1 MKLLIVESPAK
12 IYTLKKYL
20 DDSFQI
26 KATLGHVRDL
36 PKKELGI
43 DTAHDYEPKY
53 VITPSR
59 RKTVKDIKEIADQAE
74 IVYLA
79 TDLDREGEAISWHI
93 AQACG
98 LQSQNSKLSRTRDPA
113 RAGKSQNGN
122 PKLLRITFQEITKSA
137 ILEAIKNPRALN
149 MDLVDAQQARR
160 VLDRLVGYKL
170 SPFLWRKVMK
180 GLSAGRVQS
189 VAVRLI
195 VEREEEI
202 EKFKPD
208 EYWEIVANLKN
219 RKAEEFSAKL
229 VSKDSKPITK
239 LQIKS
244 EKDAQKI
251 QDDLG
256 KEKYQ
261 VADIASEEVEKYSFP
276 PYTTST
282 FQQDVTYKLSFS
294 AKRAMRLAQD
304 LYEAGKITYMRTDS
318 VNVAWIAINSIRKY
332 IGEQI
337 GKDYLPE
344 KPRGFKTKT
353 KGAQE
358 AHEAIRPTF
367 IATNQLAQTNKKF
380 TDDHAKIYDLIWKRA
395 VACQM
400 KPAILSTQKIDITA
414 GKYGFSA
421 NAQQIKFDGFTKIY
435 PVKFG
440 EQTMVTAVKDEILNL
455 LKLDKSQHFTK
466 PPARY
471 NQASLI
477 KKLEELG
484 IGRPST
490 YASIVDTI
498 QQRGYVNFQNRYFMP
513 TDTGRIVNK
522 MLVDNFSNIVD
533 YKFTAKMEDDLDDVA
548 EGKLSWRKAV
558 GDFYVPFEKNLKE
571 KEGKVQKQ
579 EIEIEG
585 DGEPCPKCG
594 KKMAVKT
601 GKFGKFLA
609 CTGYPDCKTTKNIQQ
624 KIGLKCPDC
633 KDGDVIERRSKKGK
647 MFYGCSKYPDC
658 KFVSWTRPTPTS
670 AGK

>member
-43 DTAHDYEPKY
+43 DTEHNFEPKY

-59 RKTVKDIKEIADQAE
+59 RKTVKDIKEIAEQAE

-93 AQACG
+93 MQAAG
-98 LQSQNSKLSRTRDPA
+98 LQSQTSNL
-113 RAGKSQNGN
+113 KSQNH
-122 PKLLRITFQEITKSA
+122 KQKQKVYRITFHEITKSA
-137 ILEAIKNPRALN
+137 ILDALKNPRALN

-189 VAVRLI
+189 VAVRLV

-208 EYWEIVANLKN
+208 EYWEILASLKN
-219 RKAEEFSAKL
+219 KKDQEFPAKL
-229 VSKDSKPITK
+229 VSKDSKTIDK

-244 EKDAQKI
+244 EKDAKEI
-251 QDDLG
+251 EDELEN
-256 KEKYQ
+256 EKYQ
-261 VADIASEEVEKYSFP
+261 VAGIVSEAVEKYSFP

-282 FQQDVTYKLSFS
+282 FQQDVTYKLGFS

-318 VNVAWIAINSIRKY
+318 VNLAWIAINSIRKY

-367 IATNQLAQTNKKF
+367 VGTVHSDLKNKKF
-380 TDDHAKIYDLIWKRA
+380 TEDHFKIYDLIWKRA
-395 VACQM
+395 VASQM
-400 KPAILSTQKIDITA
+400 KPAILDTQKIDITA

-421 NAQQIKFDGFTKIY
+421 SAQQIKFDGFTKVY

-440 EQTMVTAVKDEILNL
+440 EQEMAEVEKDEILAL
-455 LKLDKSQHFTK
+455 QKLNKSQHFTK
-466 PPARY
+466 PSARY

-533 YKFTAKMEDDLDDVA
+533 YKFTAKMENDLDDVA
-548 EGKLSWRKAV
+548 DGKLPWQKAV

-571 KEGKVQKQ
+571 KEEKVQKQ

-585 DGEPCPKCG
+585 DGEPCSKCG
-594 KKMAVKT
+594 KPMAVKT

-624 KIGLKCPDC
+624 KIGIKCPDC

-647 MFYGCSKYPDC
+647 MFYGCSRYPDC
-658 KFVSWTRPTPTS
+658 KFVSWTRPAPP
-670 AGK
+670 KVEK

>member
-43 DTAHDYEPKY
+43 DTEHNFEPKY

-59 RKTVKDIKEIADQAE
+59 RKTVKDIKEIAEQAE

-93 AQACG
+93 MQAAG
-98 LQSQNSKLSRTRDPA
+98 LQSQTSNL
-113 RAGKSQNGN
+113 KSQNH
-122 PKLLRITFQEITKSA
+122 KQKQKVYRITFHEITKSA
-137 ILEAIKNPRALN
+137 ILDALKNPRALS
-149 MDLVDAQQARR
+149 MDLVNAQQARR

-189 VAVRLI
+189 VAVRLV

-208 EYWEIVANLKN
+208 EYWEILASLKN
-219 RKAEEFSAKL
+219 KKDQEFPAKL
-229 VSKDSKPITK
+229 VSKDSKTIDK

-244 EKDAQKI
+244 EKDAKEI
-251 QDDLG
+251 EDELEN
-256 KEKYQ
+256 EKYQ
-261 VADIASEEVEKYSFP
+261 VAGIVSEAVEKYSFP

-282 FQQDVTYKLSFS
+282 FQQDVTYKLGFS

-318 VNVAWIAINSIRKY
+318 VNLAWIAINSIRKY

-367 IATNQLAQTNKKF
+367 VGTVHSDLKNKKF
-380 TDDHAKIYDLIWKRA
+380 TEDHFKIYDLIWKRA
-395 VACQM
+395 VASQM
-400 KPAILSTQKIDITA
+400 KPAILDTQKIDIIA

-421 NAQQIKFDGFTKIY
+421 SAQQIKFDGFTKVY

-440 EQTMVTAVKDEILNL
+440 EQEMAEVEKDEILAL
-455 LKLDKSQHFTK
+455 QKLNKSQHFTK
-466 PPARY
+466 PSARY

-533 YKFTAKMEDDLDDVA
+533 YKFTAKMENDLDDVA
-548 EGKLSWRKAV
+548 DGKLPWQKAV

-571 KEGKVQKQ
+571 KEEKVQKQ

-585 DGEPCPKCG
+585 DGEPCSKCG
-594 KKMAVKT
+594 KPMAVKT

-624 KIGLKCPDC
+624 KIGIKCPDC

-647 MFYGCSKYPDC
+647 MFYGCSRYPNC
-658 KFVSWTRPTPTS
+658 KFVSWTRPAPP
-670 AGK
+670 KVEK

>member
-43 DTAHDYEPKY
+43 DTEHNFEPKY

-59 RKTVKDIKEIADQAE
+59 RKTVKDIKEIAEQAE

-93 AQACG
+93 MQAAG
-98 LQSQNSKLSRTRDPA
+98 LQSQTSNL
-113 RAGKSQNGN
+113 KSQNH
-122 PKLLRITFQEITKSA
+122 KQKQKVYRITFHEITKSA
-137 ILEAIKNPRALN
+137 ILDALKNPRALN

-208 EYWEIVANLKN
+208 EYWEILASLKN
-219 RKAEEFSAKL
+219 KKDQEFPAKL
-229 VSKDSKPITK
+229 VSKDSKTIDK

-244 EKDAQKI
+244 EKDAKEI
-251 QDDLG
+251 EDELEN
-256 KEKYQ
+256 EKYQ
-261 VADIASEEVEKYSFP
+261 VAGIVSEAVEKYSFP

-282 FQQDVTYKLSFS
+282 FQQDVTYKLGFS

-318 VNVAWIAINSIRKY
+318 VNLAWIAINSIRKY

-367 IATNQLAQTNKKF
+367 VGTVHSDLKNKKF
-380 TDDHAKIYDLIWKRA
+380 TEDHFKIYDLIWKRA
-395 VACQM
+395 VASQM
-400 KPAILSTQKIDITA
+400 KPAILDTQKIDITA

-421 NAQQIKFDGFTKIY
+421 SAQQIKFDGFTKVY

-440 EQTMVTAVKDEILNL
+440 EQEMAEVEKDEILAL
-455 LKLDKSQHFTK
+455 QKLNKSQHFTK
-466 PPARY
+466 PSARY

-533 YKFTAKMEDDLDDVA
+533 YKFTAKMENDLDDVA
-548 EGKLSWRKAV
+548 DGKLPWQKAV

-571 KEGKVQKQ
+571 KEEKVQKQ

-585 DGEPCPKCG
+585 DGEPCSKCG
-594 KKMAVKT
+594 KPMAVKT

-624 KIGLKCPDC
+624 KIGIKCPDC

-647 MFYGCSKYPDC
+647 MFYGCSRYPNC
-658 KFVSWTRPTPTS
+658 KFVSWTRPAPP
-670 AGK
+670 KVEK

>member
-43 DTAHDYEPKY
+43 DTEHNFEPKY

-59 RKTVKDIKEIADQAE
+59 RKTVKDIKEIAEQAE

-93 AQACG
+93 MQAAG
-98 LQSQNSKLSRTRDPA
+98 LQSQTSNL
-113 RAGKSQNGN
+113 KSQNH
-122 PKLLRITFQEITKSA
+122 KQKQKVYRITFHEITKSA
-137 ILEAIKNPRALN
+137 ILDALKNPRALS
-149 MDLVDAQQARR
+149 MDLVNAQQARR

-208 EYWEIVANLKN
+208 EYWEILASLKN
-219 RKAEEFSAKL
+219 KKDQEFPAKL
-229 VSKDSKPITK
+229 VSKDSKTIDK

-244 EKDAQKI
+244 EKDAKEI
-251 QDDLG
+251 EDELEN
-256 KEKYQ
+256 EKYQ
-261 VADIASEEVEKYSFP
+261 VAGIVSEAVEKYSFP

-282 FQQDVTYKLSFS
+282 FQQDVTYKLGFS

-318 VNVAWIAINSIRKY
+318 VNLAWIAINSIRKY

-367 IATNQLAQTNKKF
+367 VGTVHSDLKNKKF
-380 TDDHAKIYDLIWKRA
+380 TEDHFKIYDLIWKRA
-395 VACQM
+395 VASQM
-400 KPAILSTQKIDITA
+400 KPAILDTQKIDITA

-421 NAQQIKFDGFTKIY
+421 SAQQIKFDGFTKVY

-440 EQTMVTAVKDEILNL
+440 EQEMAEVEKDEILAL
-455 LKLDKSQHFTK
+455 QKLNKSQHFTK
-466 PPARY
+466 PSARY

-533 YKFTAKMEDDLDDVA
+533 YKFTAKMENDLDDVA
-548 EGKLSWRKAV
+548 DGKLPWQKAV

-571 KEGKVQKQ
+571 KEEKVQKQ

-585 DGEPCPKCG
+585 DGEPCSKCG
-594 KKMAVKT
+594 KPMAVKT

-624 KIGLKCPDC
+624 KIGIKCPDC

-647 MFYGCSKYPDC
+647 MFYGCSRYPNC
-658 KFVSWTRPTPTS
+658 KFVSWTRPAPP
-670 AGK
+670 KVEK

>member
-43 DTAHDYEPKY
+43 DTEHNFEPKY

-59 RKTVKDIKEIADQAE
+59 RKTVKDIKEIAEQAE

-93 AQACG
+93 MQAAG
-98 LQSQNSKLSRTRDPA
+98 LQSQTSNL
-113 RAGKSQNGN
+113 KSQNH
-122 PKLLRITFQEITKSA
+122 KQKQKVYRITFHEITKSA
-137 ILEAIKNPRALN
+137 ILDALKNPRALN

-189 VAVRLI
+189 VAVRLV

-208 EYWEIVANLKN
+208 EYWEILASLKN
-219 RKAEEFSAKL
+219 KKDQEFPAKL
-229 VSKDSKPITK
+229 VSKDSKTIDK

-244 EKDAQKI
+244 EKDAKEI
-251 QDDLG
+251 EDELEN
-256 KEKYQ
+256 EKYQ
-261 VADIASEEVEKYSFP
+261 VAGIVSEAVEKYSFP

-282 FQQDVTYKLSFS
+282 FQQDVTYKLGFS

-318 VNVAWIAINSIRKY
+318 VNLAWIAINSIRKY

-367 IATNQLAQTNKKF
+367 VGTVHSDLKNKKF
-380 TDDHAKIYDLIWKRA
+380 TEDHFKIYDLIWKRA
-395 VACQM
+395 VASQM
-400 KPAILSTQKIDITA
+400 KPAILDTQKIDIIA

-421 NAQQIKFDGFTKIY
+421 SAQQIKFDGFTKVY

-440 EQTMVTAVKDEILNL
+440 EQEMAEVEKDEILTL
-455 LKLDKSQHFTK
+455 QKLNKSQHFTK
-466 PPARY
+466 PSARY

-533 YKFTAKMEDDLDDVA
+533 YKFTAKMENDLDDVA
-548 EGKLSWRKAV
+548 DGKLPWQKAV

-571 KEGKVQKQ
+571 KEEKVQKQ

-585 DGEPCPKCG
+585 DGEPCSKCG
-594 KKMAVKT
+594 KPMAVKT

-624 KIGLKCPDC
+624 KIGIKCPDC

-647 MFYGCSKYPDC
+647 MFYGCSRYPDC
-658 KFVSWTRPTPTS
+658 KFVSWTRPAPP
-670 AGK
+670 KVEK

>member
-43 DTAHDYEPKY
+43 DTEHNFEPKY

-59 RKTVKDIKEIADQAE
+59 RKTVKDIKEIAEQAE

-93 AQACG
+93 MQAAG
-98 LQSQNSKLSRTRDPA
+98 LQSQISNL
-113 RAGKSQNGN
+113 KSQNH
-122 PKLLRITFQEITKSA
+122 KQKQKVYRITFHEITKSA
-137 ILEAIKNPRALN
+137 ILDALKNPRALN

-189 VAVRLI
+189 VAVRLV

-208 EYWEIVANLKN
+208 EYWEILASLKN
-219 RKAEEFSAKL
+219 KKDQEFPAKL
-229 VSKDSKPITK
+229 VSKDSKTIDK

-244 EKDAQKI
+244 EKDAKEI
-251 QDDLG
+251 EDELEN
-256 KEKYQ
+256 EKYQ
-261 VADIASEEVEKYSFP
+261 VAGIVSEAVEKYSFP

-282 FQQDVTYKLSFS
+282 FQQDVTYKLGFS

-318 VNVAWIAINSIRKY
+318 VNLAWIAINSIRKY

-367 IATNQLAQTNKKF
+367 VGTVHSDLKNKKF
-380 TDDHAKIYDLIWKRA
+380 TEDHFKIYDLIWKRA
-395 VACQM
+395 VASQM
-400 KPAILSTQKIDITA
+400 KPAILDTQKIDITA

-421 NAQQIKFDGFTKIY
+421 SAQQIKFDGFTKVY

-440 EQTMVTAVKDEILNL
+440 EQEMAEVEKDEILAL
-455 LKLDKSQHFTK
+455 QKLNKSQHFTK
-466 PPARY
+466 PSARY

-533 YKFTAKMEDDLDDVA
+533 YKFTAKMENDLDDVA
-548 EGKLSWRKAV
+548 DGKLPWQKAV

-571 KEGKVQKQ
+571 KEEKVQKQ

-585 DGEPCPKCG
+585 DGEPCSKCG
-594 KKMAVKT
+594 KPMAVKT

-624 KIGLKCPDC
+624 KIGIKCPDC

-647 MFYGCSKYPDC
+647 MFYGCSRYPDC
-658 KFVSWTRPTPTS
+658 KFVSWTRPAPP
-670 AGK
+670 KVEK

>member
-43 DTAHDYEPKY
+43 DTEHNFEPKY

-59 RKTVKDIKEIADQAE
+59 RKTVKDIKEIAEQAE

-93 AQACG
+93 MQAAG
-98 LQSQNSKLSRTRDPA
+98 LQSQTSNL
-113 RAGKSQNGN
+113 KSQNH
-122 PKLLRITFQEITKSA
+122 KQKQKVYRITFHEITKSA
-137 ILEAIKNPRALN
+137 ILDALKNPRALN

-189 VAVRLI
+189 VAVRLV

-208 EYWEIVANLKN
+208 EYWEILASLKN
-219 RKAEEFSAKL
+219 KKDQEFPAKL
-229 VSKDSKPITK
+229 VSKDSKTIDK

-244 EKDAQKI
+244 EKDAKEI
-251 QDDLG
+251 EDELEN
-256 KEKYQ
+256 EKYQ
-261 VADIASEEVEKYSFP
+261 VAGIVSEAVEKYSFP

-282 FQQDVTYKLSFS
+282 FQQDVTYKLGFS

-318 VNVAWIAINSIRKY
+318 VNLAWIAINSIRKY

-367 IATNQLAQTNKKF
+367 VGTVHSDLKNKKF
-380 TDDHAKIYDLIWKRA
+380 TEDHFKIYDLIWKRA
-395 VACQM
+395 VASQM
-400 KPAILSTQKIDITA
+400 KPAILDTQKIDIIA

-421 NAQQIKFDGFTKIY
+421 SAQQIKFDGFTKVY

-440 EQTMVTAVKDEILNL
+440 EQEMAEVEKDEILAL
-455 LKLDKSQHFTK
+455 QKLNKSQHFTK
-466 PPARY
+466 PSARY

-533 YKFTAKMEDDLDDVA
+533 YKFTAKMENDLDDVA
-548 EGKLSWRKAV
+548 DGKLPWQKAV

-571 KEGKVQKQ
+571 KEEKVQKQ

-585 DGEPCPKCG
+585 DGEPCSKCG
-594 KKMAVKT
+594 KPMAVKT

-624 KIGLKCPDC
+624 KIGIKCPDC

-647 MFYGCSKYPDC
+647 MFYGCSRYPDC
-658 KFVSWTRPTPTS
+658 KFVSWTRPAPP
-670 AGK
+670 KVEK

>member
-1 MKLLIVESPAK
+1 
-12 IYTLKKYL
+12 
-20 DDSFQI
+20 
-26 KATLGHVRDL
+26 
-36 PKKELGI
+36 
-43 DTAHDYEPKY
+43 
-53 VITPSR
+53 ITPSR
-59 RKTVKDIKEIADQAE
+59 RKTVKDIKEIAEQAE

-93 AQACG
+93 MQAAG
-98 LQSQNSKLSRTRDPA
+98 LQSQTSNL
-113 RAGKSQNGN
+113 KSQNH
-122 PKLLRITFQEITKSA
+122 KQKQKVYRITFHEITKSA
-137 ILEAIKNPRALN
+137 ILDALKNPRALN

-189 VAVRLI
+189 VAVRLV

-208 EYWEIVANLKN
+208 EYWEILASLKN
-219 RKAEEFSAKL
+219 KKDQEFPAKL
-229 VSKDSKPITK
+229 VSKDSKTIDK

-244 EKDAQKI
+244 EKDAKEI
-251 QDDLG
+251 EDELEN
-256 KEKYQ
+256 EKYQ
-261 VADIASEEVEKYSFP
+261 VAGIVSEAVEKYSFP

-282 FQQDVTYKLSFS
+282 FQQDVTYKLGFS

-318 VNVAWIAINSIRKY
+318 VNLAWIAINSIRKY

-367 IATNQLAQTNKKF
+367 VGTVHSDLKNKKF
-380 TDDHAKIYDLIWKRA
+380 TEDHFKIYDLIWKRA
-395 VACQM
+395 VASQM
-400 KPAILSTQKIDITA
+400 KPAILDTQKIDIIA

-421 NAQQIKFDGFTKIY
+421 SAQQIKFDGFTKVY

-440 EQTMVTAVKDEILNL
+440 EQEMAEVEKDEILTL
-455 LKLDKSQHFTK
+455 QKLNKSQHFTK
-466 PPARY
+466 PSARY

-533 YKFTAKMEDDLDDVA
+533 YKFTAKMENDLDDVA
-548 EGKLSWRKAV
+548 DGKLPWQKAV

-571 KEGKVQKQ
+571 KEEKVQKQ

-585 DGEPCPKCG
+585 DGEPCSKCG
-594 KKMAVKT
+594 KPMAVKT

-624 KIGLKCPDC
+624 KIGIKCPDC

-647 MFYGCSKYPDC
+647 MFYGCSRYPNC
-658 KFVSWTRPTPTS
+658 KFVSWTRPAPP
-670 AGK
+670 KVEK

>member
-43 DTAHDYEPKY
+43 DTEHNFEPKY

-59 RKTVKDIKEIADQAE
+59 RKTVKDIKEIAEQAE

-93 AQACG
+93 MQAAG
-98 LQSQNSKLSRTRDPA
+98 LQSQTSNLKF
-113 RAGKSQNGN
+113 QNH
-122 PKLLRITFQEITKSA
+122 KQKQKVYRITFHEITKSA
-137 ILEAIKNPRALN
+137 ILDALKNPRALN

-208 EYWEIVANLKN
+208 EYWEILASLKN
-219 RKAEEFSAKL
+219 KKDQEFPAKL
-229 VSKDSKPITK
+229 VSKDSKTIDK

-244 EKDAQKI
+244 EKDAKEI
-251 QDDLG
+251 EDELEN
-256 KEKYQ
+256 EKYQ
-261 VADIASEEVEKYSFP
+261 VAGIVSEAVEKYSFP

-282 FQQDVTYKLSFS
+282 FQQDVTYKLGFS

-318 VNVAWIAINSIRKY
+318 VNLAWIAINSIRKY

-367 IATNQLAQTNKKF
+367 VGTVHSDLKNKKF
-380 TDDHAKIYDLIWKRA
+380 TEDHFKIYDLIWKRA
-395 VACQM
+395 VASQM
-400 KPAILSTQKIDITA
+400 KPAILDTQKIDIIA

-421 NAQQIKFDGFTKIY
+421 SAQQIKFDGFTKVY

-440 EQTMVTAVKDEILNL
+440 EQEMAEVEKDEILAL
-455 LKLDKSQHFTK
+455 QKLNKSQHFTK
-466 PPARY
+466 PSARY

-533 YKFTAKMEDDLDDVA
+533 YKFTAKMENDLDDVA
-548 EGKLSWRKAV
+548 DGKLPWQKAV

-571 KEGKVQKQ
+571 KEEKVQKQ

-585 DGEPCPKCG
+585 DGEPCSKCG
-594 KKMAVKT
+594 KPMAVKT

-624 KIGLKCPDC
+624 KIGIKCPDC

-647 MFYGCSKYPDC
+647 MFYGCSRYPDC
-658 KFVSWTRPTPTS
+658 KFVSWTRPAPP
-670 AGK
+670 KVEK

>member
-1 MKLLIVESPAK
+1 
-12 IYTLKKYL
+12 
-20 DDSFQI
+20 
-26 KATLGHVRDL
+26 
-36 PKKELGI
+36 
-43 DTAHDYEPKY
+43 EPKY

-59 RKTVKDIKEIADQAE
+59 RKTVKDIKEIAEQAE

-93 AQACG
+93 MQAAG
-98 LQSQNSKLSRTRDPA
+98 LQSQTSNL
-113 RAGKSQNGN
+113 KSQNH
-122 PKLLRITFQEITKSA
+122 KQKQKVYRITFHEITKSA
-137 ILEAIKNPRALN
+137 ILDALKNPRALN

-189 VAVRLI
+189 VAVRLV

-208 EYWEIVANLKN
+208 EYWEILASLKN
-219 RKAEEFSAKL
+219 KKDQEFPAKL
-229 VSKDSKPITK
+229 VSKDSKTIDK

-244 EKDAQKI
+244 EKDAKEI
-251 QDDLG
+251 EDELEN
-256 KEKYQ
+256 EKYQ
-261 VADIASEEVEKYSFP
+261 VAGIVSEAVEKYSFP

-282 FQQDVTYKLSFS
+282 FQQDVTYKLGFS

-318 VNVAWIAINSIRKY
+318 VNLAWIAINSIRKY

-367 IATNQLAQTNKKF
+367 VGTVHSDLKNKKF
-380 TDDHAKIYDLIWKRA
+380 TEDHFKIYDLIWKRA
-395 VACQM
+395 VASQM
-400 KPAILSTQKIDITA
+400 KPAILDTQKIDIIA

-421 NAQQIKFDGFTKIY
+421 SAQQIKFDGFTKVY

-440 EQTMVTAVKDEILNL
+440 EQEMAEVEKDEILAL
-455 LKLDKSQHFTK
+455 QKLNKSQHFTK
-466 PPARY
+466 PSARY

-533 YKFTAKMEDDLDDVA
+533 YKFTAKMENDLDDVA
-548 EGKLSWRKAV
+548 DGKLPWQKAV

-571 KEGKVQKQ
+571 KEEKVQKQ

-585 DGEPCPKCG
+585 DGEPCSKCG
-594 KKMAVKT
+594 KPMAVKT

-624 KIGLKCPDC
+624 KIGIKCPDC

-647 MFYGCSKYPDC
+647 MFYGCSRYPDC
-658 KFVSWTRPTPTS
+658 KFVSWTRPAPP
-670 AGK
+670 KVEK

>member
-43 DTAHDYEPKY
+43 DTEHNFEPKY

-59 RKTVKDIKEIADQAE
+59 RKTVKDIKEIAEQAE

-93 AQACG
+93 MQAAG
-98 LQSQNSKLSRTRDPA
+98 LQSQTSNL
-113 RAGKSQNGN
+113 KSQNH
-122 PKLLRITFQEITKSA
+122 KQKQKVYRITFHEITKSA
-137 ILEAIKNPRALN
+137 ILDALKNPRALN

-189 VAVRLI
+189 VAVCLV

-208 EYWEIVANLKN
+208 EYWEILASLKN
-219 RKAEEFSAKL
+219 KKDQEFPAKL
-229 VSKDSKPITK
+229 VSKDSKTIDK

-244 EKDAQKI
+244 EKDAKEI
-251 QDDLG
+251 EDELEN
-256 KEKYQ
+256 EKYQ
-261 VADIASEEVEKYSFP
+261 VAGIVSEAVEKYSFP

-282 FQQDVTYKLSFS
+282 FQQDVTYKLGFS

-318 VNVAWIAINSIRKY
+318 VNLAWIAINSIRKY

-367 IATNQLAQTNKKF
+367 VGTVHSDLKNKKF
-380 TDDHAKIYDLIWKRA
+380 TEDHFKIYDLIWKRA
-395 VACQM
+395 VASQM
-400 KPAILSTQKIDITA
+400 KPAILDTQKIDIIA

-421 NAQQIKFDGFTKIY
+421 SAQQIKFDGFTKVY

-440 EQTMVTAVKDEILNL
+440 EQEMAEVEKDEILTL
-455 LKLDKSQHFTK
+455 QKLNKSQHFTK
-466 PPARY
+466 PSARY

-533 YKFTAKMEDDLDDVA
+533 YKFTAKMENDLDDVA
-548 EGKLSWRKAV
+548 DGKLPWQKAV

-571 KEGKVQKQ
+571 KEEKVQKQ

-585 DGEPCPKCG
+585 DGEPCSKCG
-594 KKMAVKT
+594 KPMAVKT

-624 KIGLKCPDC
+624 KIGIKCPDC

-647 MFYGCSKYPDC
+647 MFYGCSRYPDC
-658 KFVSWTRPTPTS
+658 KFVSWTRPAPP
-670 AGK
+670 KVEK

>member
-43 DTAHDYEPKY
+43 DTEHNFEPKY

-59 RKTVKDIKEIADQAE
+59 RKTVKDIKEIAEQAE

-93 AQACG
+93 MQAAG
-98 LQSQNSKLSRTRDPA
+98 LQSQISNL
-113 RAGKSQNGN
+113 KSQNH
-122 PKLLRITFQEITKSA
+122 KQKQKVYRITFHEITKSA
-137 ILEAIKNPRALN
+137 ILDALKNPRALN

-189 VAVRLI
+189 VAVRLV

-208 EYWEIVANLKN
+208 EYWEILASLKN
-219 RKAEEFSAKL
+219 KKDQEFPAKL
-229 VSKDSKPITK
+229 VSKDSKTIDK

-244 EKDAQKI
+244 EKDAKEI
-251 QDDLG
+251 EDELEN
-256 KEKYQ
+256 EKYQ
-261 VADIASEEVEKYSFP
+261 VAGIVSEAVEKYSFP

-282 FQQDVTYKLSFS
+282 FQQDVTYKLGFS

-318 VNVAWIAINSIRKY
+318 VNLAWIAINSIRKY

-367 IATNQLAQTNKKF
+367 VGTVHSDLKNKKF
-380 TDDHAKIYDLIWKRA
+380 TEDHFKIYDLIWKRA
-395 VACQM
+395 VASQM
-400 KPAILSTQKIDITA
+400 KPAILDTQKIDIIA

-421 NAQQIKFDGFTKIY
+421 SAQQIKFDGFTKVY

-440 EQTMVTAVKDEILNL
+440 EQEMAEVEKDEILTL
-455 LKLDKSQHFTK
+455 QKLNKSQHFTK
-466 PPARY
+466 PSARY

-533 YKFTAKMEDDLDDVA
+533 YKFTAKMENDLDDVA
-548 EGKLSWRKAV
+548 DGKLPWQKAV

-571 KEGKVQKQ
+571 KEEKVQKQ

-585 DGEPCPKCG
+585 DGEPCSKCG
-594 KKMAVKT
+594 KPMAVKT

-624 KIGLKCPDC
+624 KIGIKCPDC

-647 MFYGCSKYPDC
+647 MFYGCSRYPNC
-658 KFVSWTRPTPTS
+658 KFVSWTRPAPP
-670 AGK
+670 KVEK

>member
-43 DTAHDYEPKY
+43 DTEHNFEPKY

-59 RKTVKDIKEIADQAE
+59 RKTVKDIKEIAEQAE

-93 AQACG
+93 MQAAG
-98 LQSQNSKLSRTRDPA
+98 LQSQTSNLKF
-113 RAGKSQNGN
+113 QNH
-122 PKLLRITFQEITKSA
+122 KQKQKVYRITFHEITKSA
-137 ILEAIKNPRALN
+137 ILDALKNPRALN

-189 VAVRLI
+189 VAVRLV

-208 EYWEIVANLKN
+208 EYWEILASLKN
-219 RKAEEFSAKL
+219 KKDQEFPAKL
-229 VSKDSKPITK
+229 VSKDSKTIDK

-244 EKDAQKI
+244 EKDAKEI
-251 QDDLG
+251 EDELEN
-256 KEKYQ
+256 EKYQ
-261 VADIASEEVEKYSFP
+261 VAGIVSEAVEKYSFP

-282 FQQDVTYKLSFS
+282 FQQDVTYKLGFS

-318 VNVAWIAINSIRKY
+318 VNLAWIAINSIRKY

-367 IATNQLAQTNKKF
+367 VGTVHSDLKNKKF
-380 TDDHAKIYDLIWKRA
+380 TEDHFKIYDLIWKRA
-395 VACQM
+395 VASQM
-400 KPAILSTQKIDITA
+400 KPAILDTQKIDITA

-421 NAQQIKFDGFTKIY
+421 SAQQIKFDGFTKVY

-440 EQTMVTAVKDEILNL
+440 EQEMAEVEKDEILAL
-455 LKLDKSQHFTK
+455 QKLNKSQHFTK
-466 PPARY
+466 PSARY

-533 YKFTAKMEDDLDDVA
+533 YKFTAKMENDLDDVA
-548 EGKLSWRKAV
+548 DGKLPWQKAV

-571 KEGKVQKQ
+571 KEEKVQKQ

-585 DGEPCPKCG
+585 DGEPCSKCG
-594 KKMAVKT
+594 KPMAVKT

-624 KIGLKCPDC
+624 KIGIKCPDC

-647 MFYGCSKYPDC
+647 MFYGCSRYPDC
-658 KFVSWTRPTPTS
+658 KFVSWTRPAPP
-670 AGK
+670 KVEK

>member
-43 DTAHDYEPKY
+43 DTEHNFEPKY

-59 RKTVKDIKEIADQAE
+59 RKTVKDIKEIAEQAE

-93 AQACG
+93 MQAAG
-98 LQSQNSKLSRTRDPA
+98 LQSQISNL
-113 RAGKSQNGN
+113 KSQNH
-122 PKLLRITFQEITKSA
+122 KQKQKVYRITFHEITKSA
-137 ILEAIKNPRALN
+137 ILDALKNPRALN

-208 EYWEIVANLKN
+208 EYWEILASLKN
-219 RKAEEFSAKL
+219 KKDQEFPAKL
-229 VSKDSKPITK
+229 VSKDSKTIDK

-244 EKDAQKI
+244 EKDAKEI
-251 QDDLG
+251 EDELEN
-256 KEKYQ
+256 EKYQ
-261 VADIASEEVEKYSFP
+261 VAGIVSEAVEKYSFP

-282 FQQDVTYKLSFS
+282 FQQDVTYKLGFS

-318 VNVAWIAINSIRKY
+318 VNLAWIAINSIRKY

-367 IATNQLAQTNKKF
+367 VGTVHSDLKNKKF
-380 TDDHAKIYDLIWKRA
+380 TEDHFKIYDLIWKRA
-395 VACQM
+395 VASQM
-400 KPAILSTQKIDITA
+400 KPAILDTQKIDITA

-421 NAQQIKFDGFTKIY
+421 SAQQIKFDGFTKVY

-440 EQTMVTAVKDEILNL
+440 EQEMAEVEKDEILTL
-455 LKLDKSQHFTK
+455 QKLNKSQHFTK
-466 PPARY
+466 PSARY

-533 YKFTAKMEDDLDDVA
+533 YKFTAKMENDLDDVA
-548 EGKLSWRKAV
+548 DGKLPWQKAV

-571 KEGKVQKQ
+571 KEEKVQKQ

-585 DGEPCPKCG
+585 DGEPCSKCG
-594 KKMAVKT
+594 KPMAVKT

-624 KIGLKCPDC
+624 KIGIKCPDC

-647 MFYGCSKYPDC
+647 MFYGCSRYPDC
-658 KFVSWTRPTPTS
+658 KFVSWTRPAPP
-670 AGK
+670 KVEK

>member
-43 DTAHDYEPKY
+43 DTEHNFEPKY

-59 RKTVKDIKEIADQAE
+59 RKTVKDIKEIAEQAE

-93 AQACG
+93 MQAAG
-98 LQSQNSKLSRTRDPA
+98 LQSQTSNL
-113 RAGKSQNGN
+113 KSQNH
-122 PKLLRITFQEITKSA
+122 KQKQKVYRITFHEITKSA
-137 ILEAIKNPRALN
+137 ILDALKNPRALN

-189 VAVRLI
+189 VAVRLV

-208 EYWEIVANLKN
+208 EYWEILASLKN
-219 RKAEEFSAKL
+219 KKDQEFPAKL
-229 VSKDSKPITK
+229 VSKDSKTIDK

-244 EKDAQKI
+244 EKDAKEI
-251 QDDLG
+251 EDELEN
-256 KEKYQ
+256 EKYQ
-261 VADIASEEVEKYSFP
+261 VAGIVSEAVEKYSFP

-282 FQQDVTYKLSFS
+282 FQQDVTYKLGFS

-318 VNVAWIAINSIRKY
+318 VNLAWIAINSIRKY

-367 IATNQLAQTNKKF
+367 VGTVHSDLKNKKF
-380 TDDHAKIYDLIWKRA
+380 TEDHFKIYDLIWKRA
-395 VACQM
+395 VASQM
-400 KPAILSTQKIDITA
+400 KPAILDTQKIDITA

-421 NAQQIKFDGFTKIY
+421 SAQQIKFDGFTKVY

-440 EQTMVTAVKDEILNL
+440 EQEMAEVEKDEILAL
-455 LKLDKSQHFTK
+455 QKLNKSQHFTK
-466 PPARY
+466 PSARY

-533 YKFTAKMEDDLDDVA
+533 YKFTAKMENDLDDVA
-548 EGKLSWRKAV
+548 DGKLPWQKAV

-571 KEGKVQKQ
+571 KEEKVQKQ

-585 DGEPCPKCG
+585 DGEPCSKCG
-594 KKMAVKT
+594 KPMAVKT

-624 KIGLKCPDC
+624 KIGIKCPDC

-647 MFYGCSKYPDC
+647 MFYGCSRYPNC
-658 KFVSWTRPTPTS
+658 KFVSWTRPAPP
-670 AGK
+670 KVEK

>member
-43 DTAHDYEPKY
+43 DTEHNFKPKY
-53 VITPSR
+53 IITPSR
-59 RKTVKDIKEIADQAE
+59 RKTVKDIKEIAEQAE

-93 AQACG
+93 AEACG
-98 LQSQNSKLSRTRDPA
+98 MQSQNLKQ
-113 RAGKSQNGN
+113 KQ
-122 PKLLRITFQEITKSA
+122 KVCRITFHEITKSA
-137 ILEAIKNPRALN
+137 ILDAIKNPRALN
-149 MDLVDAQQARR
+149 MDLVNTQQARR

-195 VEREEEI
+195 VEREEDI

-208 EYWEIVANLKN
+208 EYWEILASLKN
-219 RKAEEFSAKL
+219 KKDQEFPAKL
-229 VSKDSKPITK
+229 VSKDSKKIDK

-244 EKDAQKI
+244 EKDAKEI
-251 QDDLG
+251 EDELEN
-256 KEKYQ
+256 EKYQ
-261 VADIASEEVEKYSFP
+261 VAGIVSEALEKYSFP

-282 FQQDVTYKLSFS
+282 FQQDVTYKLGFS

-318 VNVAWIAINSIRKY
+318 VNLAWIAINSIRKY

-358 AHEAIRPTF
+358 AHEAIRPTYINISNLKSQ
-367 IATNQLAQTNKKF
+367 IASSAIAVEAISKLNKKF
-380 TDDHAKIYDLIWKRA
+380 TEDHFKIYDLIWKRA
-395 VACQM
+395 VASQM
-400 KPAILSTQKIDITA
+400 KPAILDTQKIDITA
-414 GKYGFSA
+414 GKYGFSSS
-421 NAQQIKFDGFTKIY
+421 AQQIKFDGFTKIY
-435 PVKFG
+435 PVKFS
-440 EQTMVTAVKDEILNL
+440 EQEMTGVEKDEILAL
-455 LKLDKSQHFTK
+455 QKLDKSQHFTQ

-533 YKFTAKMEDDLDDVA
+533 YKFTAKMENDLDDVA
-548 EGKLSWRKAV
+548 DGKLPWQKAV

-571 KEGKVQKQ
+571 KEKEVQKQ

-585 DGEPCPKCG
+585 DGEPCSKCG
-594 KKMAVKT
+594 KPMVVKT

-624 KIGLKCPDC
+624 KTGIKCPDC

-647 MFYGCSKYPDC
+647 MFYGCSQYPDC
-658 KFVSWTRPTPTS
+658 KFVSWVRPTPP
-670 AGK
+670 KVEK

>member
-43 DTAHDYEPKY
+43 DTEHNFEPKY

-59 RKTVKDIKEIADQAE
+59 RKTVKDIKEIAEQAE

-93 AQACG
+93 MQAAG
-98 LQSQNSKLSRTRDPA
+98 LQSQTSNLKP
-113 RAGKSQNGN
+113 QNH
-122 PKLLRITFQEITKSA
+122 KQKQKVYRITFHEITKSA
-137 ILEAIKNPRALN
+137 ILDALKNPRALN

-208 EYWEIVANLKN
+208 EYWEILASLKN
-219 RKAEEFSAKL
+219 KKDQEFPAKL
-229 VSKDSKPITK
+229 VSKDSKTIDK

-244 EKDAQKI
+244 EKDAKEI
-251 QDDLG
+251 EDELEN
-256 KEKYQ
+256 EKYQ
-261 VADIASEEVEKYSFP
+261 VAGIVSEAVEKYSFP

-282 FQQDVTYKLSFS
+282 FQQDVTYKLGFS

-318 VNVAWIAINSIRKY
+318 VNLAWIAINSIRKY

-367 IATNQLAQTNKKF
+367 VGTVHSDLKNKKF
-380 TDDHAKIYDLIWKRA
+380 TEDHFKIYDLIWKRA
-395 VACQM
+395 VASQM
-400 KPAILSTQKIDITA
+400 KPAILDTQKIDITA

-421 NAQQIKFDGFTKIY
+421 SAQQIKFDGFTKVY

-440 EQTMVTAVKDEILNL
+440 EQEMAEVEKDEILTL
-455 LKLDKSQHFTK
+455 QKLNKSQHFTK
-466 PPARY
+466 PSARY

-533 YKFTAKMEDDLDDVA
+533 YKFTAKMENDLDDVA
-548 EGKLSWRKAV
+548 DGKLPWQKAV

-571 KEGKVQKQ
+571 KEEKVQKQ

-585 DGEPCPKCG
+585 DGEPCSKCG
-594 KKMAVKT
+594 KPMAVKT

-624 KIGLKCPDC
+624 KIGIKCPDC

-647 MFYGCSKYPDC
+647 MFYGCSRYPDC
-658 KFVSWTRPTPTS
+658 KFVSWTRPAPP
-670 AGK
+670 KVEK

>member
-43 DTAHDYEPKY
+43 DTEHNFEPKY

-59 RKTVKDIKEIADQAE
+59 RKTVKDIKEIAEQAE

-93 AQACG
+93 MQAAG
-98 LQSQNSKLSRTRDPA
+98 LQSQTSNL
-113 RAGKSQNGN
+113 KSQNH
-122 PKLLRITFQEITKSA
+122 KQKQKVYRITFHEITKSA
-137 ILEAIKNPRALN
+137 ILDALKNPRALN

-189 VAVRLI
+189 VAVRLV

-208 EYWEIVANLKN
+208 EYWEILASLKN
-219 RKAEEFSAKL
+219 KKDQEFPAKL
-229 VSKDSKPITK
+229 VSKDSKTIDK

-244 EKDAQKI
+244 EKDAKEI
-251 QDDLG
+251 EDELEN
-256 KEKYQ
+256 EKYQ
-261 VADIASEEVEKYSFP
+261 VAGIVSEAVEKYSFP

-282 FQQDVTYKLSFS
+282 FQQDVTYKLGFS

-318 VNVAWIAINSIRKY
+318 VNLAWIAINSIRKY

-367 IATNQLAQTNKKF
+367 VGTVHSDLKNKKF
-380 TDDHAKIYDLIWKRA
+380 TEDHFKIYDLIWKRA
-395 VACQM
+395 VASQM
-400 KPAILSTQKIDITA
+400 KPAILDTQKIDITA

-421 NAQQIKFDGFTKIY
+421 SAQQIKFDGFTKVY

-440 EQTMVTAVKDEILNL
+440 EQEMAEVEKDEILTL
-455 LKLDKSQHFTK
+455 QKLNKSQHFTK
-466 PPARY
+466 PSARY

-533 YKFTAKMEDDLDDVA
+533 YKFTAKMENDLDDVA
-548 EGKLSWRKAV
+548 DGKLPWQKAV

-571 KEGKVQKQ
+571 KEEKVQKQ

-585 DGEPCPKCG
+585 DGEPCSKCG
-594 KKMAVKT
+594 KPMAVKT

-624 KIGLKCPDC
+624 KIGIKCPDC

-647 MFYGCSKYPDC
+647 MFYGCSRYPDC
-658 KFVSWTRPTPTS
+658 KFVSWTRPAPP
-670 AGK
+670 KVEK

>member
-43 DTAHDYEPKY
+43 DTEHNFEPKY

-59 RKTVKDIKEIADQAE
+59 RKTVKDIKEIAEQAE

-93 AQACG
+93 MQAAG
-98 LQSQNSKLSRTRDPA
+98 LQSQTSNL
-113 RAGKSQNGN
+113 KSQNH
-122 PKLLRITFQEITKSA
+122 KQKQKVYRITFHEITKSA
-137 ILEAIKNPRALN
+137 ILDALKNPRALS
-149 MDLVDAQQARR
+149 MDLVNAQQARR

-189 VAVRLI
+189 VAVRLV

-208 EYWEIVANLKN
+208 EYWEILASLKN
-219 RKAEEFSAKL
+219 KKDQEFPAKL
-229 VSKDSKPITK
+229 VSKDSKTIDK

-244 EKDAQKI
+244 EKDAKEI
-251 QDDLG
+251 EDELEN
-256 KEKYQ
+256 EKYQ
-261 VADIASEEVEKYSFP
+261 VAGIVSEAVEKYSFP

-282 FQQDVTYKLSFS
+282 FQQDVTYKLGFS

-318 VNVAWIAINSIRKY
+318 VNLAWIAINSIRKY

-367 IATNQLAQTNKKF
+367 VGTVHSDLKNKKF
-380 TDDHAKIYDLIWKRA
+380 TEDHFKIYDLIWKRA
-395 VACQM
+395 VASQM
-400 KPAILSTQKIDITA
+400 KPAILDTQKIDITA

-421 NAQQIKFDGFTKIY
+421 SAQQIKFDGFTKVY

-440 EQTMVTAVKDEILNL
+440 EQEMAEVEKDEILAL
-455 LKLDKSQHFTK
+455 QKLNKSQHFTK
-466 PPARY
+466 PSARY

-533 YKFTAKMEDDLDDVA
+533 YKFTAKMENDLDDVA
-548 EGKLSWRKAV
+548 DGKLPWQKAV

-571 KEGKVQKQ
+571 KEEKVQKQ

-585 DGEPCPKCG
+585 DGEPCSKCG
-594 KKMAVKT
+594 KPMAVKT

-624 KIGLKCPDC
+624 KIGIKCPDC

-647 MFYGCSKYPDC
+647 MFYGCSRYPNC
-658 KFVSWTRPTPTS
+658 KFVSWTRPAPP
-670 AGK
+670 KVEK

>member
-43 DTAHDYEPKY
+43 DTEHNFEPKY

-59 RKTVKDIKEIADQAE
+59 RKTVKDIKEIAEQAE

-93 AQACG
+93 MQAAG
-98 LQSQNSKLSRTRDPA
+98 LQSQTSNL
-113 RAGKSQNGN
+113 KSQNH
-122 PKLLRITFQEITKSA
+122 KQKQKVYRITFHEITKSA
-137 ILEAIKNPRALN
+137 ILDALKNPRALS
-149 MDLVDAQQARR
+149 MDLVNAQQARR

-208 EYWEIVANLKN
+208 EYWEILASLKN
-219 RKAEEFSAKL
+219 KKDQEFPAKL
-229 VSKDSKPITK
+229 VSKDSKTIDK

-244 EKDAQKI
+244 EKDAKEI
-251 QDDLG
+251 EDELEN
-256 KEKYQ
+256 EKYQ
-261 VADIASEEVEKYSFP
+261 VAGIVSEAVEKYSFP

-282 FQQDVTYKLSFS
+282 FQQDVTYKLGFS

-318 VNVAWIAINSIRKY
+318 VNLAWIAINSIRKY

-367 IATNQLAQTNKKF
+367 VGTVHSDLKNKKF
-380 TDDHAKIYDLIWKRA
+380 TEDHFKIYDLIWKRA
-395 VACQM
+395 VASQM
-400 KPAILSTQKIDITA
+400 KPAILDTQKIDIIA

-421 NAQQIKFDGFTKIY
+421 SAQQIKFDGFTKVY

-440 EQTMVTAVKDEILNL
+440 EQEMAEVEKDEILAL
-455 LKLDKSQHFTK
+455 QKLNKSQHFTK
-466 PPARY
+466 PSARY

-533 YKFTAKMEDDLDDVA
+533 YKFTAKMENDLDDVA
-548 EGKLSWRKAV
+548 DGKLPWQKAV

-571 KEGKVQKQ
+571 KEEKVQKQ

-585 DGEPCPKCG
+585 DGEPCSKCG
-594 KKMAVKT
+594 KPMAVKT

-624 KIGLKCPDC
+624 KIGIKCPDC

-647 MFYGCSKYPDC
+647 MFYGCSRYPDC
-658 KFVSWTRPTPTS
+658 KFVSWTRPAPP
-670 AGK
+670 KVEK

>member
-43 DTAHDYEPKY
+43 DTEHNFEPKY

-59 RKTVKDIKEIADQAE
+59 RKTVKDIKEIAEQAE

-93 AQACG
+93 MQAAG
-98 LQSQNSKLSRTRDPA
+98 LQSQTSNL
-113 RAGKSQNGN
+113 KSQNH
-122 PKLLRITFQEITKSA
+122 KQKQKVYRITFHEITKSA
-137 ILEAIKNPRALN
+137 ILDALKNPRALN

-208 EYWEIVANLKN
+208 EYWEILASLKN
-219 RKAEEFSAKL
+219 KKDQEFPAKL
-229 VSKDSKPITK
+229 VSKDSKTIDK

-244 EKDAQKI
+244 EKDAKEI
-251 QDDLG
+251 EDELEN
-256 KEKYQ
+256 EKYQ
-261 VADIASEEVEKYSFP
+261 VAGIVSEAVEKYSFP

-282 FQQDVTYKLSFS
+282 FQQDVTYKLGFS

-318 VNVAWIAINSIRKY
+318 VNLAWIAINSIRKY

-367 IATNQLAQTNKKF
+367 VGTVHSDLKNKKF
-380 TDDHAKIYDLIWKRA
+380 TEDHFKIYDLIWKRA
-395 VACQM
+395 VASQM
-400 KPAILSTQKIDITA
+400 KPAILDTQKIDIIA

-421 NAQQIKFDGFTKIY
+421 SAQQIKFDGFTKVY

-440 EQTMVTAVKDEILNL
+440 EQEMAEVEKDEILAL
-455 LKLDKSQHFTK
+455 QKLNKSQHFTK
-466 PPARY
+466 PSARY

-533 YKFTAKMEDDLDDVA
+533 YKFTAKMENDLDDVA
-548 EGKLSWRKAV
+548 DGKLPWQKAV

-571 KEGKVQKQ
+571 KEEKVQKQ

-585 DGEPCPKCG
+585 DGEPCSKCG
-594 KKMAVKT
+594 KPMAVKT

-624 KIGLKCPDC
+624 KIGIKCPDC

-647 MFYGCSKYPDC
+647 MFYGCSRYPNC
-658 KFVSWTRPTPTS
+658 KFVSWTRPAPP
-670 AGK
+670 KVEK

>member
-43 DTAHDYEPKY
+43 DTEHNFEPKY

-59 RKTVKDIKEIADQAE
+59 RKTVKDIKEIAEQAE

-93 AQACG
+93 MQAAG
-98 LQSQNSKLSRTRDPA
+98 LQSQTSNL
-113 RAGKSQNGN
+113 KSQNH
-122 PKLLRITFQEITKSA
+122 KQKQKVYRITFHEITKSA
-137 ILEAIKNPRALN
+137 ILDALKNPRALS
-149 MDLVDAQQARR
+149 MDLVNAQQARR

-208 EYWEIVANLKN
+208 EYWEILASLKN
-219 RKAEEFSAKL
+219 KKDQEFPAKL
-229 VSKDSKPITK
+229 VSKDSKTIDK

-244 EKDAQKI
+244 EKDAKEI
-251 QDDLG
+251 EDELEN
-256 KEKYQ
+256 EKYQ
-261 VADIASEEVEKYSFP
+261 VAGIVSEAVEKYSFP

-282 FQQDVTYKLSFS
+282 FQQDVTYKLGFS

-318 VNVAWIAINSIRKY
+318 VNLAWIAINSIRKY

-367 IATNQLAQTNKKF
+367 VGTVHSDLKNKKF
-380 TDDHAKIYDLIWKRA
+380 TEDHFKIYDLIWKRA
-395 VACQM
+395 VASQM
-400 KPAILSTQKIDITA
+400 KPAILDTQKIDIIA

-421 NAQQIKFDGFTKIY
+421 SAQQIKFDGFTKVY

-440 EQTMVTAVKDEILNL
+440 EQEMAEVEKDEILTL
-455 LKLDKSQHFTK
+455 QKLNKSQHFTK
-466 PPARY
+466 PSARY

-533 YKFTAKMEDDLDDVA
+533 YKFTAKMENDLDDVA
-548 EGKLSWRKAV
+548 DGKLPWQKAV

-571 KEGKVQKQ
+571 KEEKVQKQ

-585 DGEPCPKCG
+585 DGEPCSKCG
-594 KKMAVKT
+594 KPMAVKT

-624 KIGLKCPDC
+624 KIGIKCPDC

-647 MFYGCSKYPDC
+647 MFYGCSRYPDC
-658 KFVSWTRPTPTS
+658 KFVSWTRPAPP
-670 AGK
+670 KVEK

>member
-43 DTAHDYEPKY
+43 DTEHNFEPKY

-59 RKTVKDIKEIADQAE
+59 RKTVKDIKEIAEQAE

-93 AQACG
+93 MQAAG
-98 LQSQNSKLSRTRDPA
+98 LQSQTSNL
-113 RAGKSQNGN
+113 KSQNH
-122 PKLLRITFQEITKSA
+122 KQKQKVYRITFHEITKSA
-137 ILEAIKNPRALN
+137 ILDALKNPRALN

-208 EYWEIVANLKN
+208 EYWEILASLKN
-219 RKAEEFSAKL
+219 KKDQEFPAKL
-229 VSKDSKPITK
+229 VSKDSKTIDK

-244 EKDAQKI
+244 EKDAKEI
-251 QDDLG
+251 EDELEN
-256 KEKYQ
+256 EKYQ
-261 VADIASEEVEKYSFP
+261 VAGIVSEAVEKYSFP

-282 FQQDVTYKLSFS
+282 FQQDVTYKLGFS

-318 VNVAWIAINSIRKY
+318 VNLAWIAINSIRKY

-367 IATNQLAQTNKKF
+367 VGTVHSDLKNKKF
-380 TDDHAKIYDLIWKRA
+380 TEDHFKIYDLIWKRA
-395 VACQM
+395 VASQM
-400 KPAILSTQKIDITA
+400 KPAILDTQKIDIIA

-421 NAQQIKFDGFTKIY
+421 SAQQIKFDGFTKVY

-440 EQTMVTAVKDEILNL
+440 EQEMAEVEKDEILAL
-455 LKLDKSQHFTK
+455 QKLNKSQHFTK
-466 PPARY
+466 PSARY

-533 YKFTAKMEDDLDDVA
+533 YKFTAKMENDLDDVA
-548 EGKLSWRKAV
+548 DGKLPWQKAV

-571 KEGKVQKQ
+571 KEEKVQKQ

-585 DGEPCPKCG
+585 DGEPCSKCG
-594 KKMAVKT
+594 KPMAVKT

-624 KIGLKCPDC
+624 KIGIKCPDC

-647 MFYGCSKYPDC
+647 MFYGCSRYPDC
-658 KFVSWTRPTPTS
+658 KFVSWTRPAPP
-670 AGK
+670 KVEK

>member
-43 DTAHDYEPKY
+43 DTEHNFEPKY

-59 RKTVKDIKEIADQAE
+59 RKTVKDIKEIAEQAE

-93 AQACG
+93 MQAAG
-98 LQSQNSKLSRTRDPA
+98 LQSQTSNL
-113 RAGKSQNGN
+113 KSQNH
-122 PKLLRITFQEITKSA
+122 KQKQKVYRITFHEITKSA
-137 ILEAIKNPRALN
+137 ILDALKNPRALN

-189 VAVRLI
+189 VAVRLV

-208 EYWEIVANLKN
+208 EYWEILASLKN
-219 RKAEEFSAKL
+219 KKDQEFPAKL
-229 VSKDSKPITK
+229 VSKDSKTIDK

-244 EKDAQKI
+244 EKDAKEI
-251 QDDLG
+251 EDELEN
-256 KEKYQ
+256 EKYQ
-261 VADIASEEVEKYSFP
+261 VAGIVSEAVEKYSFP

-282 FQQDVTYKLSFS
+282 FQQDVTYKLGFS

-318 VNVAWIAINSIRKY
+318 VNLAWIAINSIRKY

-367 IATNQLAQTNKKF
+367 VGTVHSDLKNKKF
-380 TDDHAKIYDLIWKRA
+380 TEDHFKIYDLIWKRA
-395 VACQM
+395 VASQM
-400 KPAILSTQKIDITA
+400 KPAILDTQKIDIIA

-421 NAQQIKFDGFTKIY
+421 SAQQIKFDGFTKVY

-440 EQTMVTAVKDEILNL
+440 EQEMAEVEKDEILTL
-455 LKLDKSQHFTK
+455 QKLNKSQHFTK
-466 PPARY
+466 PSARY

-533 YKFTAKMEDDLDDVA
+533 YKFTAKMENDLDDVA
-548 EGKLSWRKAV
+548 DGKLPWQKAV

-571 KEGKVQKQ
+571 KEEKVQKQ

-585 DGEPCPKCG
+585 DGEPCSKCG
-594 KKMAVKT
+594 KPMAVKT

-624 KIGLKCPDC
+624 KIGIKCPDC

-647 MFYGCSKYPDC
+647 MFYGCSRYPNC
-658 KFVSWTRPTPTS
+658 KFVSWTRPAPP
-670 AGK
+670 KVEK

>member
-43 DTAHDYEPKY
+43 DTEHNFEPKY

-59 RKTVKDIKEIADQAE
+59 RKTVKDIKEIAEQAE

-93 AQACG
+93 MQAAG
-98 LQSQNSKLSRTRDPA
+98 LQSQTSNL
-113 RAGKSQNGN
+113 KSQNH
-122 PKLLRITFQEITKSA
+122 KQKQKVYRITFHEITKSA
-137 ILEAIKNPRALN
+137 ILDALKNPRALS
-149 MDLVDAQQARR
+149 MDLVNAQQARR

-208 EYWEIVANLKN
+208 EYWEILASLKN
-219 RKAEEFSAKL
+219 KKDQEFPAKL
-229 VSKDSKPITK
+229 VSKDSKTIDK

-244 EKDAQKI
+244 EKDAKEI
-251 QDDLG
+251 EDELEN
-256 KEKYQ
+256 EKYQ
-261 VADIASEEVEKYSFP
+261 VAGIVSEAVEKYSFP

-282 FQQDVTYKLSFS
+282 FQQDVTYKLGFS

-318 VNVAWIAINSIRKY
+318 VNLAWIAINSIRKY

-367 IATNQLAQTNKKF
+367 VGTVHSDLKNKKF
-380 TDDHAKIYDLIWKRA
+380 TEDHFKIYDLIWKRA
-395 VACQM
+395 VASQM
-400 KPAILSTQKIDITA
+400 KPAILDTQKIDITA

-421 NAQQIKFDGFTKIY
+421 SAQQIKFDGFTKVY

-440 EQTMVTAVKDEILNL
+440 EQEMAEVEKDEILAL
-455 LKLDKSQHFTK
+455 QKLNKSQHFTK
-466 PPARY
+466 PSARY

-533 YKFTAKMEDDLDDVA
+533 YKFTAKMENDLDDVA
-548 EGKLSWRKAV
+548 DGKLPWQKAV

-571 KEGKVQKQ
+571 KEEKVQKQ

-585 DGEPCPKCG
+585 DGEPCSKCG
-594 KKMAVKT
+594 KPMAVKT

-624 KIGLKCPDC
+624 KIGIKCPDC

-647 MFYGCSKYPDC
+647 MFYGCSRYPDC
-658 KFVSWTRPTPTS
+658 KFVSWTRPAPP
-670 AGK
+670 KVEK

>member
-43 DTAHDYEPKY
+43 DTEHNFEPKY

-59 RKTVKDIKEIADQAE
+59 RKTVKDIKEIAEQAE

-93 AQACG
+93 MQAAG
-98 LQSQNSKLSRTRDPA
+98 LQSQTSNL
-113 RAGKSQNGN
+113 KSQNH
-122 PKLLRITFQEITKSA
+122 KQKQKVYRITFHEITKSA
-137 ILEAIKNPRALN
+137 ILDALKNPRALS
-149 MDLVDAQQARR
+149 MDLVNAQQARR

-189 VAVRLI
+189 VAVRLV

-208 EYWEIVANLKN
+208 EYWEILASLKN
-219 RKAEEFSAKL
+219 KKDQEFPAKL
-229 VSKDSKPITK
+229 VSKDSKTIDK

-244 EKDAQKI
+244 EKDAKEI
-251 QDDLG
+251 EDELEN
-256 KEKYQ
+256 EKYQ
-261 VADIASEEVEKYSFP
+261 VAGIVSEAVEKYSFP

-282 FQQDVTYKLSFS
+282 FQQDVTYKLGFS

-318 VNVAWIAINSIRKY
+318 VNLAWIAINSIRKY

-367 IATNQLAQTNKKF
+367 VGTVHSDLKNKKF
-380 TDDHAKIYDLIWKRA
+380 TEDHFKIYDLIWKRA
-395 VACQM
+395 VASQM
-400 KPAILSTQKIDITA
+400 KPAILDTQKIDIIA

-421 NAQQIKFDGFTKIY
+421 SAQQIKFDGFTKVY

-440 EQTMVTAVKDEILNL
+440 EQEMAEVEKDEILTL
-455 LKLDKSQHFTK
+455 QKLNKSQHFTK
-466 PPARY
+466 PSARY

-533 YKFTAKMEDDLDDVA
+533 YKFTAKMENDLDDVA
-548 EGKLSWRKAV
+548 DGKLPWQKAV

-571 KEGKVQKQ
+571 KEEKVQKQ

-585 DGEPCPKCG
+585 DGEPCSKCG
-594 KKMAVKT
+594 KPMAVKT

-624 KIGLKCPDC
+624 KIGIKCPDC

-647 MFYGCSKYPDC
+647 MFYGCSRYPDC
-658 KFVSWTRPTPTS
+658 KFVSWTRPAPP
-670 AGK
+670 KVEK

>member
-43 DTAHDYEPKY
+43 DTEHNFEPKY

-59 RKTVKDIKEIADQAE
+59 RKTVKDIKEIAEQAE

-93 AQACG
+93 MQAAG
-98 LQSQNSKLSRTRDPA
+98 LQSQISNL
-113 RAGKSQNGN
+113 KSQNH
-122 PKLLRITFQEITKSA
+122 KQKQKVYRITFHEITKSA
-137 ILEAIKNPRALN
+137 ILDALKNPRALN
-149 MDLVDAQQARR
+149 MDLVNAQQARR

-208 EYWEIVANLKN
+208 EYWEILASLKN
-219 RKAEEFSAKL
+219 KKDQEFPAKL
-229 VSKDSKPITK
+229 VSKDSKTIDK

-244 EKDAQKI
+244 EKDAKEI
-251 QDDLG
+251 EDELEN
-256 KEKYQ
+256 EKYQ
-261 VADIASEEVEKYSFP
+261 VAGIVSEAVEKYSFP

-282 FQQDVTYKLSFS
+282 FQQDVTYKLGFS

-318 VNVAWIAINSIRKY
+318 VNLAWIAINSIRKY

-367 IATNQLAQTNKKF
+367 VGTVHSDLKNKKF
-380 TDDHAKIYDLIWKRA
+380 TEDHFKIYDLIWKRA
-395 VACQM
+395 VASQM
-400 KPAILSTQKIDITA
+400 KPAILDTQKIDIIA

-421 NAQQIKFDGFTKIY
+421 SAQQIKFDGFTKVY

-440 EQTMVTAVKDEILNL
+440 EQEMAEVEKDEILTL
-455 LKLDKSQHFTK
+455 QKLNKSQHFTK
-466 PPARY
+466 PSARY

-533 YKFTAKMEDDLDDVA
+533 YKFTAKMENDLDDVA
-548 EGKLSWRKAV
+548 DGKLPWQKAV

-571 KEGKVQKQ
+571 KEEKVQKQ

-585 DGEPCPKCG
+585 DGEPCSKCG
-594 KKMAVKT
+594 KPMAVKT

-624 KIGLKCPDC
+624 KIGIKCPDC

-647 MFYGCSKYPDC
+647 MFYGCSRYPNC
-658 KFVSWTRPTPTS
+658 KFVSWTRPAPP
-670 AGK
+670 KVEK

>member
-43 DTAHDYEPKY
+43 DTEHNFEPKY

-59 RKTVKDIKEIADQAE
+59 RKTVKDIKEIAEQAE

-93 AQACG
+93 MQAAG
-98 LQSQNSKLSRTRDPA
+98 LQSQISNL
-113 RAGKSQNGN
+113 KSQNH
-122 PKLLRITFQEITKSA
+122 KQKQKVYRITFHEITKSA
-137 ILEAIKNPRALN
+137 ILDALKNPRALN

-189 VAVRLI
+189 VAVRLV

-208 EYWEIVANLKN
+208 EYWEILASLKN
-219 RKAEEFSAKL
+219 KKDQEFPAKL
-229 VSKDSKPITK
+229 VSKDSKTIDK

-244 EKDAQKI
+244 EKDAKEI
-251 QDDLG
+251 EDELEN
-256 KEKYQ
+256 EKYQ
-261 VADIASEEVEKYSFP
+261 VAGIVSEAVEKYSFP

-282 FQQDVTYKLSFS
+282 FQQDVTYKLGFS

-318 VNVAWIAINSIRKY
+318 VNLAWIAINSIRKY

-367 IATNQLAQTNKKF
+367 VGTVHSDLKNKKF
-380 TDDHAKIYDLIWKRA
+380 TEDHFKIYDLIWKRA
-395 VACQM
+395 VASQM
-400 KPAILSTQKIDITA
+400 KPAILDTQKIDITA

-421 NAQQIKFDGFTKIY
+421 SAQQIKFDGFTKVY

-440 EQTMVTAVKDEILNL
+440 EQEMAEVEKDEILAL
-455 LKLDKSQHFTK
+455 QKLNKSQHFTK
-466 PPARY
+466 PSARY

-533 YKFTAKMEDDLDDVA
+533 YKFTAKMENDLDDVA
-548 EGKLSWRKAV
+548 DGKLPWQKAV

-571 KEGKVQKQ
+571 KEEKVQKQ

-585 DGEPCPKCG
+585 DGEPCSKCG
-594 KKMAVKT
+594 KPMAVKT

-624 KIGLKCPDC
+624 KIGIKCPDC

-647 MFYGCSKYPDC
+647 MFYGCSRYPNC
-658 KFVSWTRPTPTS
+658 KFVSWTRPAPP
-670 AGK
+670 KVEK

>member
-43 DTAHDYEPKY
+43 DTEHNFEPKY

-59 RKTVKDIKEIADQAE
+59 RKTVKDIKEIAEQAE

-93 AQACG
+93 MQAAG
-98 LQSQNSKLSRTRDPA
+98 LQSQISNL
-113 RAGKSQNGN
+113 KSQNH
-122 PKLLRITFQEITKSA
+122 KQKQKVYRITFHEITKSA
-137 ILEAIKNPRALN
+137 ILDALKNPRALN

-189 VAVRLI
+189 VAVRLV

-208 EYWEIVANLKN
+208 EYWEILASLKN
-219 RKAEEFSAKL
+219 KKDQEFPAKL
-229 VSKDSKPITK
+229 VSKDSKTIDK

-244 EKDAQKI
+244 EKDAKEI
-251 QDDLG
+251 EDELEN
-256 KEKYQ
+256 EKYQ
-261 VADIASEEVEKYSFP
+261 VAGIVSEAVEKYSFP

-282 FQQDVTYKLSFS
+282 FQQDVTYKLGFS

-318 VNVAWIAINSIRKY
+318 VNLAWIAINSIRKY

-367 IATNQLAQTNKKF
+367 VGTVHSDLKNKKF
-380 TDDHAKIYDLIWKRA
+380 TEDHFKIYDLIWKRA
-395 VACQM
+395 VASQM
-400 KPAILSTQKIDITA
+400 KPAILDTQKIDIIA

-421 NAQQIKFDGFTKIY
+421 SAQQIKFDGFTKVY

-440 EQTMVTAVKDEILNL
+440 EQEMAEVEKDEILAL
-455 LKLDKSQHFTK
+455 QKLNKSQHFTK
-466 PPARY
+466 PSARY

-533 YKFTAKMEDDLDDVA
+533 YKFTAKMENDLDDVA
-548 EGKLSWRKAV
+548 DGKLPWQKAV

-571 KEGKVQKQ
+571 KEEKVQKQ

-585 DGEPCPKCG
+585 DGEPCSKCG
-594 KKMAVKT
+594 KPMAVKT

-624 KIGLKCPDC
+624 KIGIKCPDC

-647 MFYGCSKYPDC
+647 MFYGCSRYPDC
-658 KFVSWTRPTPTS
+658 KFVSWTRPAPP
-670 AGK
+670 KVEK

>member
-43 DTAHDYEPKY
+43 DTEHNFEPKY

-59 RKTVKDIKEIADQAE
+59 RKTVKDIKEIAEQAE

-93 AQACG
+93 MQAAG
-98 LQSQNSKLSRTRDPA
+98 LQSQTSNL
-113 RAGKSQNGN
+113 KSQNH
-122 PKLLRITFQEITKSA
+122 KQKQKVYRITFHEITKSA
-137 ILEAIKNPRALN
+137 ILDALKNPRALN

-208 EYWEIVANLKN
+208 EYWEILASLKN
-219 RKAEEFSAKL
+219 KKDQEFPAKL
-229 VSKDSKPITK
+229 VSKDSKTIDK

-244 EKDAQKI
+244 EKDAKEI
-251 QDDLG
+251 EDELEN
-256 KEKYQ
+256 EKYQ
-261 VADIASEEVEKYSFP
+261 VAGIVSEAVEKYSFP

-282 FQQDVTYKLSFS
+282 FQQDVTYKLGFS

-318 VNVAWIAINSIRKY
+318 VNLAWIAINSIRKY

-367 IATNQLAQTNKKF
+367 VGTVHSDLKNKKF
-380 TDDHAKIYDLIWKRA
+380 TEDHFKIYDLIWKRA
-395 VACQM
+395 VASQM
-400 KPAILSTQKIDITA
+400 KPAILDTQKIDITA

-421 NAQQIKFDGFTKIY
+421 SAQQIKFDGFTKVY

-440 EQTMVTAVKDEILNL
+440 EQEMAEVEKDEILTL
-455 LKLDKSQHFTK
+455 QKLNKSQHFTK
-466 PPARY
+466 PSARY

-533 YKFTAKMEDDLDDVA
+533 YKFTAKMENDLDDVA
-548 EGKLSWRKAV
+548 DGKLPWQKAV

-571 KEGKVQKQ
+571 KEEKVQKQ

-585 DGEPCPKCG
+585 DGEPCSKCG
-594 KKMAVKT
+594 KPMAVKT

-624 KIGLKCPDC
+624 KIGIKCPDC

-647 MFYGCSKYPDC
+647 MFYGCSRYPDC
-658 KFVSWTRPTPTS
+658 KFVSWTRPAPP
-670 AGK
+670 KVEK

>member
-43 DTAHDYEPKY
+43 DTEHNFEPKY

-59 RKTVKDIKEIADQAE
+59 RKTVKDIKEIAEQAE

-93 AQACG
+93 MQAAG
-98 LQSQNSKLSRTRDPA
+98 LQSQISNL
-113 RAGKSQNGN
+113 KSQNH
-122 PKLLRITFQEITKSA
+122 KQKQKVYRITFHEITKSA
-137 ILEAIKNPRALN
+137 ILDALKNPRALN

-189 VAVRLI
+189 VAVRLV

-208 EYWEIVANLKN
+208 EYWEILASLKN
-219 RKAEEFSAKL
+219 KKDQEFPAKL
-229 VSKDSKPITK
+229 VSKDSKTIDK

-244 EKDAQKI
+244 EKDAKEI
-251 QDDLG
+251 EDELEN
-256 KEKYQ
+256 EKYQ
-261 VADIASEEVEKYSFP
+261 VAGIVSEAVEKYSFP

-282 FQQDVTYKLSFS
+282 FQQDVTYKLGFS

-318 VNVAWIAINSIRKY
+318 VNLAWIAINSIRKY

-367 IATNQLAQTNKKF
+367 VGTVHSDLKNKKF
-380 TDDHAKIYDLIWKRA
+380 TEDHFKIYDLIWKRA
-395 VACQM
+395 VASQM
-400 KPAILSTQKIDITA
+400 KPAILDTQKIDIIA

-421 NAQQIKFDGFTKIY
+421 SAQQIKFDGFTKVY

-440 EQTMVTAVKDEILNL
+440 EQEMAEVEKDEILTL
-455 LKLDKSQHFTK
+455 QKLNKSQHFTK
-466 PPARY
+466 PSARY

-533 YKFTAKMEDDLDDVA
+533 YKFTAKMENDLDDVA
-548 EGKLSWRKAV
+548 DGKLPWQKAV

-571 KEGKVQKQ
+571 KEEKVQKQ

-585 DGEPCPKCG
+585 DGEPCSKCG
-594 KKMAVKT
+594 KPMAVKT

-624 KIGLKCPDC
+624 KIGIKCPDC

-647 MFYGCSKYPDC
+647 MFYGCSRYPDC
-658 KFVSWTRPTPTS
+658 KFVSWTRPAPP
-670 AGK
+670 KVEK

>member
-43 DTAHDYEPKY
+43 DTEHNFEPKY

-59 RKTVKDIKEIADQAE
+59 RKTVKDIKEIAEQAE

-93 AQACG
+93 MQAAG
-98 LQSQNSKLSRTRDPA
+98 LQSQTSNL
-113 RAGKSQNGN
+113 KSQNH
-122 PKLLRITFQEITKSA
+122 KQKQKVYRITFHEITKSA
-137 ILEAIKNPRALN
+137 ILDALKNPRALN

-208 EYWEIVANLKN
+208 EYWEILASLKN
-219 RKAEEFSAKL
+219 KKDQEFPAKL
-229 VSKDSKPITK
+229 VSKDSKTIDK

-244 EKDAQKI
+244 EKDAKEI
-251 QDDLG
+251 EDELEN
-256 KEKYQ
+256 EKYQ
-261 VADIASEEVEKYSFP
+261 VAGIVSEAVEKYSFP

-282 FQQDVTYKLSFS
+282 FQQDVTYKLGFS

-318 VNVAWIAINSIRKY
+318 VNLAWIAINSIRKY

-367 IATNQLAQTNKKF
+367 VGTVHSDLKNKKF
-380 TDDHAKIYDLIWKRA
+380 TEDHFKIYDLIWKRA
-395 VACQM
+395 VASQM
-400 KPAILSTQKIDITA
+400 KPAILDTQKIDITA

-421 NAQQIKFDGFTKIY
+421 SAQQIKFDGFTKVY

-440 EQTMVTAVKDEILNL
+440 EQEMAEVEKDEILAL
-455 LKLDKSQHFTK
+455 QKLNKSQHFTK
-466 PPARY
+466 PSARY

-533 YKFTAKMEDDLDDVA
+533 YKFTAKMENDLDDVA
-548 EGKLSWRKAV
+548 DGKLPWQKAV

-571 KEGKVQKQ
+571 KEEKVQKQ

-585 DGEPCPKCG
+585 DGEPCSKCG
-594 KKMAVKT
+594 KPMAVKT

-624 KIGLKCPDC
+624 KIGIKCPDC

-647 MFYGCSKYPDC
+647 MFYGCSRYPDC
-658 KFVSWTRPTPTS
+658 KFVSWTRPAPP
-670 AGK
+670 KVEK

>member
-43 DTAHDYEPKY
+43 DTEHNFEPKY

-59 RKTVKDIKEIADQAE
+59 RKTVKDIKEIAEQAE

-93 AQACG
+93 MQAAG
-98 LQSQNSKLSRTRDPA
+98 LQSQTSNL
-113 RAGKSQNGN
+113 KSQNH
-122 PKLLRITFQEITKSA
+122 KQKQKVYRITFHEITKSA
-137 ILEAIKNPRALN
+137 ILDALKNPRALN

-189 VAVRLI
+189 VAVRLV

-208 EYWEIVANLKN
+208 EYWEILASLKN
-219 RKAEEFSAKL
+219 KKDQEFPAKL
-229 VSKDSKPITK
+229 VSKDSKTIDK

-244 EKDAQKI
+244 EKDAKEI
-251 QDDLG
+251 EDELEN
-256 KEKYQ
+256 EKYQ
-261 VADIASEEVEKYSFP
+261 VAGIVSEAVEKYSFP

-282 FQQDVTYKLSFS
+282 FQQDVTYKLGFS

-318 VNVAWIAINSIRKY
+318 VNLAWIAINSIRKY

-367 IATNQLAQTNKKF
+367 VGTVHSDLKNKKF
-380 TDDHAKIYDLIWKRA
+380 TEDHFKIYDLIWKRA
-395 VACQM
+395 VASQM
-400 KPAILSTQKIDITA
+400 KPAILDTQKIDIIA

-421 NAQQIKFDGFTKIY
+421 SAQQIKFDGFTKVY

-440 EQTMVTAVKDEILNL
+440 EQEMAEVEKDEILAL
-455 LKLDKSQHFTK
+455 QKLNKSQHFTK
-466 PPARY
+466 PSARY

-533 YKFTAKMEDDLDDVA
+533 YKFTAKMENDLDDVA
-548 EGKLSWRKAV
+548 DGKLPWQKAV

-571 KEGKVQKQ
+571 KEEKVQKQ

-585 DGEPCPKCG
+585 DGEPCSKCG
-594 KKMAVKT
+594 KPMAVKT

-624 KIGLKCPDC
+624 KIGIKCPDC

-647 MFYGCSKYPDC
+647 MFYGCSRYPNC
-658 KFVSWTRPTPTS
+658 KFVSWTRPAPP
-670 AGK
+670 KVEK

>member
-43 DTAHDYEPKY
+43 DTEHNFEPKY

-59 RKTVKDIKEIADQAE
+59 RKTVKDIKEIAEQAE

-93 AQACG
+93 MQAAG
-98 LQSQNSKLSRTRDPA
+98 LQSQISNL
-113 RAGKSQNGN
+113 KSQNH
-122 PKLLRITFQEITKSA
+122 KQKQKVYRITFHEITKSA
-137 ILEAIKNPRALN
+137 ILDALKNPRALN

-208 EYWEIVANLKN
+208 EYWEILASLKN
-219 RKAEEFSAKL
+219 KKDQEFPAKL
-229 VSKDSKPITK
+229 VSKDSKTIDK

-244 EKDAQKI
+244 EKDAKEI
-251 QDDLG
+251 EDELEN
-256 KEKYQ
+256 EKYQ
-261 VADIASEEVEKYSFP
+261 VAGIVSEAVEKYSFP

-282 FQQDVTYKLSFS
+282 FQQDVTYKLGFS

-318 VNVAWIAINSIRKY
+318 VNLAWIAINSIRKY

-367 IATNQLAQTNKKF
+367 VGTVHSDLKNKKF
-380 TDDHAKIYDLIWKRA
+380 TEDHFKIYDLIWKRA
-395 VACQM
+395 VASQM
-400 KPAILSTQKIDITA
+400 KPAILDTQKIDIIA

-421 NAQQIKFDGFTKIY
+421 SAQQIKFDGFTKVY

-440 EQTMVTAVKDEILNL
+440 EQEMAEVEKDEILTL
-455 LKLDKSQHFTK
+455 QKLNKSQHFTK
-466 PPARY
+466 PSARY

-533 YKFTAKMEDDLDDVA
+533 YKFTAKMENDLDDVA
-548 EGKLSWRKAV
+548 DGKLPWQKAV

-571 KEGKVQKQ
+571 KEEKVQKQ

-585 DGEPCPKCG
+585 DGEPCSKCG
-594 KKMAVKT
+594 KPMAVKT

-624 KIGLKCPDC
+624 KIGIKCPDC

-647 MFYGCSKYPDC
+647 MFYGCSRYPNC
-658 KFVSWTRPTPTS
+658 KFVSWTRPAPP
-670 AGK
+670 KVEK